1 MNLETG
7 GKFAGQSA
15 FVTGAATGIGESCAR
30 KLAAEG
36 AFVAVCDLNE
46 EGGRRVADAI
56 QKAGGEAVISGADL
70 TDWTQTRA
78 AVEDF
83 HRQRGR
89 LDIAVHSAGGGPP
102 IRQPSRLSGRG
113 LGGGGRFESQVD
125 VLSAQGRGA
134 AHDRG

>member
-89 LDIAVHSAGGGPP
+89 LDIAVHSAGGGGPNTSAFS
-102 IRQPSRLSGRG
+102 IVRSRLGRG
-113 LGGGGRFESQVD
+113 WSIRIS
-125 VLSAQGRGA
+125 SRCSICS
-134 AHDRG
+134 RPWRRS